1 MKIGILALQGAFAE
15 HMAVLERLDVE
26 SRLVRVQGDLEELDG
41 LVIPGGESTT
51 MSRLMMDFGLLDPI
65 KKLAE
70 GGFPIL
76 GTCAGMILM
85 AREVAGFPA
94 ALKSLSIIDV
104 AIRRNAFGSQV
115 DSFEADLDMP
125 VMGREPFHA
134 VFIRAPVIERVGEG
148 VEVLAAISNGRAVA
162 ARQGDLVAVAFH
174 PELTTDPRLHRY
186 FLDLVSHS

>member
-1 MKIGILALQGAFAE
+1 MRIGILALQGAFAE

-41 LVIPGGESTT
+41 LIIPGGESTT

-70 GGFPIL
+70 GGFPVL

-94 ALKSLSIIDV
+94 ALKSLSIMDV

-115 DSFEADLDMP
+115 DSFEADLDVP
-125 VMGREPFHA
+125 VLGREPFHA

-162 ARQGDLVAVAFH
+162 ARQGNLVAVAFH
-174 PELTTDPRLHRY
+174 PELTTDPRLHRH